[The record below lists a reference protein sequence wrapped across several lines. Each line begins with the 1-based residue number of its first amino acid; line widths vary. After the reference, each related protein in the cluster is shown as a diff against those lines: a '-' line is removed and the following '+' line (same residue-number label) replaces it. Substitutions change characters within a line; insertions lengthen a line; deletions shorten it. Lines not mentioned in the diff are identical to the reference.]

1 MSLLGKLALL
11 FRRGQFD
18 QELDEEM
25 AFHREQMER
34 ELREQ
39 GKTLDEARYAAM
51 RQFGNTA
58 RMRERSHEA
67 IAFSMEIVLQDVR
80 FALRQMKRNPGFAVT
95 AVLVL
100 ALGIGASTAIFGF
113 VDAALIR
120 PLPYAQPSQQ
130 WASGTTFLIWIT

>member
-1 MSLLGKLALL
+1 MSTGMSTVMSFLRKLALW
-11 FRRGQFD
+11 FRRGQFG
-18 QELDEEM
+18 QELEEEM

-39 GKTLDEARYAAM
+39 GKTRDEAGYAAM

-58 RMRERSHEA
+58 LIRERSHEV
-67 IAFSMEIVLQDVR
+67 IAFSMETVLQDVR

-100 ALGIGASTAIFGF
+100 ARRAARVNP
-113 VDAALIR
+113 VDAL
-120 PLPYAQPSQQ
+120 
-130 WASGTTFLIWIT
+130 WAE